1 MRVRIHR
8 GASQVGGTCIELES
22 QGQRIL
28 LDLGMPLDAED
39 GEIPMPP
46 VPGIGGSDPSLLG
59 VVISHLHGD
68 HCGLVPY
75 AAPGLPLAMGPVAAR
90 ILREAEFFTGRPPL
104 PEPTWPLQDRQ
115 PFEIGPFR
123 ITPYLMEHSAFD
135 AFALLVEAD
144 GRRLFYTGDFRAH
157 GNDRGA
163 FERLLRD
170 PPQGVHAL
178 MMEGTQIGDGRSG
191 DGPSEEDLRG
201 TLARRFKEWPG
212 LILAAW
218 SSQNLDR
225 LRTIYEAAQEAGR
238 VLAVDLY
245 TADLAR
251 AAKAPGIPAPGSPGL
266 EVYCRL
272 RERIQVKEAGEFQ
285 RTKSVYPI
293 RIFPEDIAPRASK
306 LVLMLR
312 PSMVR
317 ELERAGALPGTLAV
331 WSMWAGYLDGE
342 SEKRMRAVLERY
354 GVPLKIHHVSGHAYV
369 PDLQGL
375 VGALRPER
383 LIPIHTQEPGRY
395 SALFPQ
401 VEVRRDGE
409 WWEV

>member
-8 GASQVGGTCIELES
+8 GSEQVGGTCVELES
-22 QGQRIL
+22 QGKRIL

-39 GEIPMPP
+39 GEVPMPE
-46 VPGIGGSDPSLLG
+46 VPGITGGDPSLLG

-90 ILREAEFFTGRPPL
+90 ILRQAEFFTGRPPL
-104 PEPTWPLQDRQ
+104 PEPTWPLLDRQ
-115 PFEIGPFR
+115 PFEIGPFK

-157 GNDRGA
+157 GNDRGP
-163 FERLLRD
+163 FERLLAD
-170 PPQGVHAL
+170 PPHGVHAL

-191 DGPSEEDLRG
+191 DGPSEEDLRR

-212 LILAAW
+212 LVLAAW

-225 LRTIYEAAQEAGR
+225 LRTMYEAAQEAGR

-251 AAKAPGIPAPGSPGL
+251 AAKAPGVPAPGSPGL

-272 RERIQVKEAGEFQ
+272 RERIQVKEAGEFH
-285 RTKSVYPI
+285 RTTVHLPDSNLP
-293 RIFPEDIAPRASK
+293 RGHRAPGEQARADVAAVDGARTRASRGLAGGAGR
-306 LVLMLR
+306 LVDVAGVPGR
-312 PSMVR
+312 GVR
-317 ELERAGALPGTLAV
+317 EAN
-331 WSMWAGYLDGE
+331 DG
-342 SEKRMRAVLERY
+342 
-354 GVPLKIHHVSGHAYV
+354 
-369 PDLQGL
+369 
-375 VGALRPER
+375 RP
-383 LIPIHTQEPGRY
+383 
-395 SALFPQ
+395 
-401 VEVRRDGE
+401 RRVTE
-409 WWEV
+409 CPSRFTM